1 VSIGIVLTGKE
12 KIEEPEFQ
20 RRADVALYQAKS
32 EGRGCFR
39 IFTQVL
45 NDRVS
50 YRHTLQADL
59 RDALATRVGLEIHYQ
74 PIIGIS
80 SGEVEGFEAL
90 ARWRHPTRGVI
101 MPEEFIPIAETSGL
115 IVELGEWVLT
125 QACADAL
132 DWDPPLWLSVNVS
145 PVQFASGDLGNTV
158 ERIVRQSGIDPARLE
173 LEITEG
179 VLIQDPALALAILSR
194 IRALGVTIALDD
206 FGVGYSSLSYFRQFP
221 FDKVKIAR
229 TFIADMIESTEARA
243 IVQAVISLGRGLN
256 LKVVA
261 EGVESHL
268 QLAALT
274 KNGCT
279 HAQGYLIGRPMPI
292 SSFIGT
298 ALHDLQR
305 KA

>member
-1 VSIGIVLTGKE
+1 
-12 KIEEPEFQ
+12 
-20 RRADVALYQAKS
+20 
-32 EGRGCFR
+32 
-39 IFTQVL
+39 
-45 NDRVS
+45 
-50 YRHTLQADL
+50 
-59 RDALATRVGLEIHYQ
+59 
-74 PIIGIS
+74 
-80 SGEVEGFEAL
+80 
-90 ARWRHPTRGVI
+90 
-101 MPEEFIPIAETSGL
+101 
-115 IVELGEWVLT
+115 
-125 QACADAL
+125 
-132 DWDPPLWLSVNVS
+132 
-145 PVQFASGDLGNTV
+145 
-158 ERIVRQSGIDPARLE
+158 
-173 LEITEG
+173 
-179 VLIQDPALALAILSR
+179 
-194 IRALGVTIALDD
+194 VTIALDD

-221 FDKVKIAR
+221 FDKVKIDR
-229 TFIADMIESTEARA
+229 TFIADMIESAEARA